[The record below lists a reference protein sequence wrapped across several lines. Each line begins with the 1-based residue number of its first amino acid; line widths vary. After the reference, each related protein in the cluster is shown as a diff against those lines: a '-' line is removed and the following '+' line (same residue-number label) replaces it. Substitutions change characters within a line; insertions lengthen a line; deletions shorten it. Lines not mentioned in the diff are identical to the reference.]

1 MLQSYIFYNKN
12 LKINNNEVKLNQNPI
27 FVVLIYI
34 TMEEWQID
42 FEWLKVRHYVK
53 EGTKSKELPELKVI
67 LFLIGVQ
74 ELGII
79 RTDFNKEE
87 KQDLMH
93 VAVATLLEDKEYF
106 AFEGRDEDGW
116 PHWKKL
122 KPLDIDGVKE
132 QELLLKKQIISYFE
146 KDLTEISVD

>member
-1 MLQSYIFYNKN
+1 
-12 LKINNNEVKLNQNPI
+12 
-27 FVVLIYI
+27 
-34 TMEEWQID
+34 MEEWQID

-53 EGTKSKELPELKVI
+53 DSTKSKELPELKVI

-93 VAVATLLEDKEYF
+93 VAVATLLENKGYF
-106 AFEGRDEDGW
+106 AFEGRDQDGW

-122 KPLDIDGVKE
+122 KPLDIDGVKK

-146 KDLTEISVD
+146 KDLINTTVN